1 MKPGSPNA
9 ANNRFVFLRQCCF
22 FLSTIQILV
31 HIAHITHLQRDHRAD
46 DAVVTLGGL
55 QPELILDHP
64 AGGGHTHGKAQ
75 QHLFARVS
83 FGKKIGLLN
92 RSARRGHTHG
102 KAQQHLCAHTSI
114 R

>member
-55 QPELILDHP
+55 KPQLILNHP
-64 AGGGHTHGKAQ
+64 ACGSHA
-75 QHLFARVS
+75 
-83 FGKKIGLLN
+83 
-92 RSARRGHTHG
+92 HG
-102 KAQQHLCAHTSI
+102 KAQQHLCAPASASAGE
-114 R
+114 